1 MDLWIEVLK
10 KISEKISKPSFET
23 WFVGTEVEIDN
34 DILFVKAKNIFNADW
49 LEERYKS
56 LISETVRELTE
67 KTYEIK
73 FPSIDVSLEK
83 ETTAIQSHSQRTSY
97 HELKNLIQEQ
107 GALITKQQEKIE
119 ELEKRIHVLEQEDTH
134 K

>member
-23 WFVGTEVEIDN
+23 WFVGTEVEFDN
-34 DILFVKAKNIFNADW
+34 EILFVKAKNLFNADW

-73 FPSIDVSLEK
+73 ITSIDESFEK
-83 ETTAIQSHSQRTSY
+83 ETTAIQSQSHRTSY
-97 HELKNLIQEQ
+97 HELKTLIQEQ

-119 ELEKRIHVLEQEDTH
+119 ELEKRIHALEQENTH

>member
-1 MDLWIEVLK
+1 MDIWIEVLK

-23 WFVGTEVEIDN
+23 WFTGTEAEVD
-34 DILFVKAKNIFNADW
+34 DDFLWVKAQNSFTADW

-73 FPSIDVSLEK
+73 ITSMDERFEK
-83 ETTAIQSHSQRTSY
+83 ETPTIQNDSQLLSY
-97 HELKNLIQEQ
+97 DELKNHIQEQ
-107 GALITKQQEKIE
+107 SLLISKQQEKIE
-119 ELEKRIHVLEQEDTH
+119 ELEQRIEALEQDPI
-134 K
+134 KK